1 MTGWMLFMQLI
12 IVYFFQFCHLETQKR
27 RRRKR
32 RKLKKNRIVTDDVI
46 MTSCDQPF
54 YHVFILLFYRLVRML
69 KEERE
74 RERWRM
80 CRLYSESSMSTLL
93 RIICYILPP
102 VNRLIGF
109 IYPIM
114 LVVFI
119 YMTVWGVERSCFLKK
134 KDKSSSKKL
143 QALWKHLP
151 GIFIS
156 WLFPFV
162 LWYIKRIDIS
172 TVWAIIYLQK
182 EMSCMS
188 GQVSVPKT

>member
-32 RKLKKNRIVTDDVI
+32 RKLKKNQIVTDDVI

-74 RERWRM
+74 REVENVPVVFRVI
-80 CRLYSESSMSTLL
+80 YVNSLL

-119 YMTVWGVERSCFLKK
+119 YDCMRCWKLLIFKKERQIKLKK
-134 KDKSSSKKL
+134 ITGTMKTFTGYFYKL
-143 QALWKHLP
+143 
-151 GIFIS
+151 IIS
-156 WLFPFV
+156 FCTM
-162 LWYIKRIDIS
+162 I
-172 TVWAIIYLQK
+172 
-182 EMSCMS
+182 
-188 GQVSVPKT
+188 

>member
-1 MTGWMLFMQLI
+1 M
-12 IVYFFQFCHLETQKR
+12 
-27 RRRKR
+27 
-32 RKLKKNRIVTDDVI
+32 TDDVI

-74 RERWRM
+74 VENVPVVVRVI
-80 CRLYSESSMSTLL
+80 YVNSLL

-119 YMTVWGVERSCFLKK
+119 YMIV
-134 KDKSSSKKL
+134 
-143 QALWKHLP
+143 
-151 GIFIS
+151 
-156 WLFPFV
+156 
-162 LWYIKRIDIS
+162 
-172 TVWAIIYLQK
+172 
-182 EMSCMS
+182 
-188 GQVSVPKT
+188 